1 MSYKT
6 DVDNVL
12 RKEHLWNDLVMDE
25 IVQVDNW

>member
-12 RKEHLWNDLVMDE
+12 RKEHLRNYLVMDE
-25 IVQVDNW
+25 IVQVEK